1 MHNRDSVLYVFSK
14 VLWSWILS
22 TMSFF
27 DCLLFPLFI
36 LPTIRVNLKVILL
49 REKGFSRSERKKGSL
64 AENETRLNY
73 LIFLHHFVLIFTVSA
88 NLILWWLFF
97 IFFVHRERQD
107 HR

>member
-36 LPTIRVNLKVILL
+36 LPTIMVNLKVILL
-49 REKGFSRSERKKGSL
+49 REKGFSRSERKKG
-64 AENETRLNY
+64 
-73 LIFLHHFVLIFTVSA
+73 
-88 NLILWWLFF
+88 
-97 IFFVHRERQD
+97 
-107 HR
+107 